1 MSRKYQ
7 GMKTLTDQ
15 TKASS
20 DSTSEIPSTL
30 RDRGSIGNRGFLSL
44 LAISFFGAANDNIL
58 KQILI
63 LMVAGG
69 GLWANRLGDGS
80 QGVVGLVL
88 TLPFIFLSGY
98 AGQLAD
104 KFSKQQVILWVK
116 IAEIPIALLAFA
128 GLIFASFWLSLLA
141 LLLLAVQSSFYG
153 PAKFGSIP
161 DLVDDHRLSQANGFI
176 NALSNV
182 AVILGSLAAGPLADM
197 YYPMIKASELETP
210 RAIVAAETT
219 SPDGDQDLSVQEVEG
234 EGSEQGVKKEDQL
247 VRDPDRPEIRWPA
260 GAALLLVAFA
270 GLGAVLFMPKMK
282 AVAPDLKLS
291 KDIFGLHARTFKDSS
306 RPLLVVLFS
315 WSGFYM
321 IGMLALLLLPDY
333 REILLVSNTSI
344 TMTVGL
350 LAIAI
355 VIGSI
360 LVAVLSGKTIRPYL
374 ALIGAFGMTACFATM
389 GFVSKDFLGLEIVG
403 TDAAGLKILVFLIGF
418 FAGFYIVPLQSLLQ
432 FLSPTDERG
441 RFFGT
446 ANFLSFV
453 FTSAASLLYWGLKGW
468 LNVPTERI
476 PLVCAALA
484 LTGTL
489 VGTFELNRIMAAQK
503 SLRIDQNDALEKSG

>member
-20 DSTSEIPSTL
+20 NSTSERPSNL
-30 RDRGSIGNRGFLSL
+30 RDRGSIANRGFLSL

-69 GLWANRLGDGS
+69 GLWANRLGEGS

-128 GLIFASFWLSLLA
+128 GLIFGSFWLSLLA

-219 SPDGDQDLSVQEVEG
+219 SDGDQALSGEEVEG
-234 EGSEQGVKKEDQL
+234 EGSAEGVKKEDQL
-247 VRDPDRPEIRWPA
+247 VRDPNRPEVRWPA

-282 AVAPDLKLS
+282 AVAPNLKLS
-291 KDIFGLHARTFKDSS
+291 KDIFGSHFRTFKDSN

-344 TMTVGL
+344 TVTVGL

-389 GFVSKDFLGLEIVG
+389 GFVSKDFLGLEIGG

-432 FLSPTDERG
+432 FLSPSDERG

-503 SLRIDQNDALEKSG
+503 SLRIDQDDAQGKTG

>member
-153 PAKFGSIP
+153 PAKFGS
-161 DLVDDHRLSQANGFI
+161 
-176 NALSNV
+176 
-182 AVILGSLAAGPLADM
+182 
-197 YYPMIKASELETP
+197 
-210 RAIVAAETT
+210 
-219 SPDGDQDLSVQEVEG
+219 
-234 EGSEQGVKKEDQL
+234 
-247 VRDPDRPEIRWPA
+247 
-260 GAALLLVAFA
+260 
-270 GLGAVLFMPKMK
+270 
-282 AVAPDLKLS
+282 
-291 KDIFGLHARTFKDSS
+291 
-306 RPLLVVLFS
+306 
-315 WSGFYM
+315 
-321 IGMLALLLLPDY
+321 
-333 REILLVSNTSI
+333 
-344 TMTVGL
+344 
-350 LAIAI
+350 
-355 VIGSI
+355 
-360 LVAVLSGKTIRPYL
+360 
-374 ALIGAFGMTACFATM
+374 
-389 GFVSKDFLGLEIVG
+389 
-403 TDAAGLKILVFLIGF
+403 
-418 FAGFYIVPLQSLLQ
+418 
-432 FLSPTDERG
+432 
-441 RFFGT
+441 
-446 ANFLSFV
+446 
-453 FTSAASLLYWGLKGW
+453 
-468 LNVPTERI
+468 
-476 PLVCAALA
+476 
-484 LTGTL
+484 
-489 VGTFELNRIMAAQK
+489 
-503 SLRIDQNDALEKSG
+503 

>member
-1 MSRKYQ
+1 
-7 GMKTLTDQ
+7 MKIVTDQ
-15 TKASS
+15 GKEQLE
-20 DSTSEIPSTL
+20 STAPETVEWMNRRPIA
-30 RDRGSIGNRGFLSL
+30 NRGFLSL
-44 LAISFFGAANDNIL
+44 LAVSFFGAANDNIL

-104 KFSKQQVILWVK
+104 KFSKQQVMLWVK
-116 IAEIPIALLAFA
+116 IAEIPIALIAFA
-128 GLIFASFWLSLLA
+128 GLIFGSFWLSLLA

-153 PAKFGSIP
+153 PAKFGAIP
-161 DLVDDHRLSQANGFI
+161 DLVDDHRLSQANGLI
-176 NALSNV
+176 NAISNV

-197 YYPMIKASELETP
+197 YYPMIPESELEKRT
-210 RAIVAAETT
+210 AAQLQ
-219 SPDGDQDLSVQEVEG
+219 DGDEPKIASVSGAANASGTGTNE
-234 EGSEQGVKKEDQL
+234 SAAKDDRL
-247 VRDPDRPEIRWPA
+247 VRDPSRTEVRWPA
-260 GAALLLVAFA
+260 GVSLLLVAGA
-270 GLGAVLFMPKMK
+270 GLGAVLLMPKMK
-282 AVAPDLKLS
+282 PVAPDLKLS
-291 KDIFGLHARTFKDSS
+291 KDIFGSHIQTFKDSN

-333 REILLVSNTSI
+333 REILLVTNTSI
-344 TMTVGL
+344 TVTVGL

-355 VIGSI
+355 VVGSV
-360 LVAVLSGKTIRPYL
+360 LVAVLSGKTIRPYF
-374 ALIGAFGMTACFATM
+374 ALIGAFGMTACFLAM
-389 GFVSKDFLGLEIVG
+389 GLVSKEFLGKEIPEFSLLG
-403 TDAAGLKILVFLIGF
+403 ITIGPTSAAGLKGLVFMIGF

-432 FLSPTDERG
+432 FLSPSDERG

-446 ANFLSFV
+446 ANALSFV
-453 FTSAASLLYWGLKGW
+453 FTSAASLLYWGLKGG
-468 LNVPTERI
+468 LGVPTERI

-489 VGTFELNRIMAAQK
+489 VGMFELNRIMAAQK
-503 SLRIDQNDALEKSG
+503 SLRIELDKHDD

>member
-15 TKASS
+15 TNASS
-20 DSTSEIPSTL
+20 NSTSERPSNL
-30 RDRGSIGNRGFLSL
+30 RDRGSIANRGFLSL

-69 GLWANRLGDGS
+69 GLWANRLGEGS

-128 GLIFASFWLSLLA
+128 GLIFGSFWLSLLA

-219 SPDGDQDLSVQEVEG
+219 SDGDRALSGEEVEG
-234 EGSEQGVKKEDQL
+234 EGSAEGVKKEDQL
-247 VRDPDRPEIRWPA
+247 VRDPNRPEVRWPA

-282 AVAPDLKLS
+282 AVAPNLKLS
-291 KDIFGLHARTFKDSS
+291 KDIFGSHFRTFKDSN

-344 TMTVGL
+344 TVTVGL

-389 GFVSKDFLGLEIVG
+389 GFVSKDFLGLEIGG

-432 FLSPTDERG
+432 FLSPSDERG

-503 SLRIDQNDALEKSG
+503 SLRIDQDDAQGKTG

>member
-15 TKASS
+15 TNASS
-20 DSTSEIPSTL
+20 NSTSERPSNL
-30 RDRGSIGNRGFLSL
+30 RDRGSIANRGFLSL

-69 GLWANRLGDGS
+69 GLWANRLGEGS

-128 GLIFASFWLSLLA
+128 GLIFGSFWLSLLA

-210 RAIVAAETT
+210 REIVAAETT
-219 SPDGDQDLSVQEVEG
+219 SDGDQALSGEEVEG
-234 EGSEQGVKKEDQL
+234 EGSAEGVKKEDQL
-247 VRDPDRPEIRWPA
+247 VRDPNRPEVRWPA

-282 AVAPDLKLS
+282 AVAPNLKLS
-291 KDIFGLHARTFKDSS
+291 KDIFGSHFRTFKDSN

-344 TMTVGL
+344 TVTVGL

-389 GFVSKDFLGLEIVG
+389 GFVSKDFLGLEIGG

-432 FLSPTDERG
+432 FLSPSDERG

-503 SLRIDQNDALEKSG
+503 SLRIDQDDAQGKTG

>member
-1 MSRKYQ
+1 MLFRS
-7 GMKTLTDQ
+7 
-15 TKASS
+15 
-20 DSTSEIPSTL
+20 
-30 RDRGSIGNRGFLSL
+30 
-44 LAISFFGAANDNIL
+44 
-58 KQILI
+58 
-63 LMVAGG
+63 
-69 GLWANRLGDGS
+69 
-80 QGVVGLVL
+80 
-88 TLPFIFLSGY
+88 
-98 AGQLAD
+98 
-104 KFSKQQVILWVK
+104 
-116 IAEIPIALLAFA
+116 
-128 GLIFASFWLSLLA
+128 
-141 LLLLAVQSSFYG
+141 
-153 PAKFGSIP
+153 
-161 DLVDDHRLSQANGFI
+161 
-176 NALSNV
+176 
-182 AVILGSLAAGPLADM
+182 
-197 YYPMIKASELETP
+197 YPMIKASELETP
-210 RAIVAAETT
+210 RAIVAAQTT
-219 SPDGDQDLSVQEVEG
+219 SDGDQALSGEEVEG
-234 EGSEQGVKKEDQL
+234 EGSAVGVKKEDQL
-247 VRDPDRPEIRWPA
+247 VMDPNRPEVRWPA

-282 AVAPDLKLS
+282 AVAPNLKLS
-291 KDIFGLHARTFKDSS
+291 KDIFGSHFRTFKDSN
-306 RPLLVVLFS
+306 RPLLVVLLS

-389 GFVSKDFLGLEIVG
+389 GFVSKDFLGLEIGG

-432 FLSPTDERG
+432 FLSPSDERG

-503 SLRIDQNDALEKSG
+503 SLRIDQDDAQGKTG

>member
-1 MSRKYQ
+1 
-7 GMKTLTDQ
+7 
-15 TKASS
+15 
-20 DSTSEIPSTL
+20 
-30 RDRGSIGNRGFLSL
+30 
-44 LAISFFGAANDNIL
+44 
-58 KQILI
+58 
-63 LMVAGG
+63 
-69 GLWANRLGDGS
+69 
-80 QGVVGLVL
+80 
-88 TLPFIFLSGY
+88 
-98 AGQLAD
+98 
-104 KFSKQQVILWVK
+104 
-116 IAEIPIALLAFA
+116 
-128 GLIFASFWLSLLA
+128 
-141 LLLLAVQSSFYG
+141 
-153 PAKFGSIP
+153 
-161 DLVDDHRLSQANGFI
+161 
-176 NALSNV
+176 
-182 AVILGSLAAGPLADM
+182 
-197 YYPMIKASELETP
+197 MIKASELETP

-219 SPDGDQDLSVQEVEG
+219 SDGDQALSGEEVEG
-234 EGSEQGVKKEDQL
+234 EGSAEGVKKEDQL
-247 VRDPDRPEIRWPA
+247 VRDPNRPEVRWPA

>member
-20 DSTSEIPSTL
+20 NSTSERPSNL
-30 RDRGSIGNRGFLSL
+30 RDRGSIANRGFLSL

-69 GLWANRLGDGS
+69 GLWANRLGEGS

-128 GLIFASFWLSLLA
+128 GLIFGSFWLSLLA

-219 SPDGDQDLSVQEVEG
+219 SDGDQALSGEEVEG
-234 EGSEQGVKKEDQL
+234 EGSAEGVKKEDQL
-247 VRDPDRPEIRWPA
+247 VRDPNRPEVRWPA

-282 AVAPDLKLS
+282 AVAPNLKLS
-291 KDIFGLHARTFKDSS
+291 KDIFGSHFRTFKDSN

-344 TMTVGL
+344 TLTVGL

-389 GFVSKDFLGLEIVG
+389 GFVSKDFLGLEIGG

-432 FLSPTDERG
+432 FLSPSDERG

-503 SLRIDQNDALEKSG
+503 SLRIDHDDAQGKTG

>member
-1 MSRKYQ
+1 M
-7 GMKTLTDQ
+7 TDQ
-15 TKASS
+15 TKDSS
-20 DSTSEIPSTL
+20 KSTLETPSTSK
-30 RDRGSIGNRGFLSL
+30 DRGTIANRGFLSL

-69 GLWANRLGDGS
+69 GLWANRLGEGS

-104 KFSKQQVILWVK
+104 KYSKQQVMLWVK
-116 IAEIPIALLAFA
+116 IAEIPIALIAFA
-128 GLIFASFWLSLLA
+128 GLIFGSFWLSLLA

-176 NALSNV
+176 NAISNV

-197 YYPMIKASELETP
+197 YYPMIKASALEGP
-210 RAIVAAETT
+210 VAIVAAEAT
-219 SPDGDQDLSVQEVEG
+219 SRDDGQVPSANDLDDAAA
-234 EGSEQGVKKEDQL
+234 EQGVKKEDQL
-247 VRDPDRPEIRWPA
+247 VPDPNRPEVRWPA
-260 GAALLLVAFA
+260 GAALLFVAVA

-291 KDIFGLHARTFKDSS
+291 RDIFGSHIRTFKDSN

-344 TMTVGL
+344 TVTVGL

-360 LVAVLSGKTIRPYL
+360 LVAVLSGKTIRPYF

-389 GFVSKDFLGLEIVG
+389 GFASKDFLGIEIGG

-432 FLSPTDERG
+432 FLSPSDERG

-446 ANFLSFV
+446 ANALSFV
-453 FTSAASLLYWGLKGW
+453 FTSAASLLYWGLKGL
-468 LNVPTERI
+468 LNIPTERI

-489 VGTFELNRIMAAQK
+489 VGMFELNRIMAAQK
-503 SLRIDQNDALEKSG
+503 SLRIELDQDDT

>member
-1 MSRKYQ
+1 M
-7 GMKTLTDQ
+7 TDQ
-15 TKASS
+15 SKEQLDPATHDAGTISNRRP
-20 DSTSEIPSTL
+20 IA
-30 RDRGSIGNRGFLSL
+30 NRGFLSL
-44 LAISFFGAANDNIL
+44 LAVSFFGAANDNIL

-98 AGQLAD
+98 AGQIAD
-104 KFSKQQVILWVK
+104 KFSKQQVMLWVK
-116 IAEIPIALLAFA
+116 IAEIPIALIAFA
-128 GLIFASFWLSLLA
+128 GLIFGSFWLSLLA

-153 PAKFGSIP
+153 PAKFGAIP
-161 DLVDDHRLSQANGFI
+161 DLVDDHRLSQANGLI
-176 NALSNV
+176 NAISNV

-197 YYPMIKASELETP
+197 YYPTIPAEGPSGAVVAS
-210 RAIVAAETT
+210 AEDNADPTNAD
-219 SPDGDQDLSVQEVEG
+219 SSQ
-234 EGSEQGVKKEDQL
+234 VKL
-247 VRDPDRPEIRWPA
+247 VPNPNQAPLRWPA
-260 GAALLLVAFA
+260 GAALLVVAAA
-270 GLGAVLFMPKMK
+270 GLGAVLLMPKMK

-291 KDIFGLHARTFKDSS
+291 KDIFGSHVQTFKDSN

-333 REILLVSNTSI
+333 REILLVTNTSI
-344 TMTVGL
+344 TVTVGL

-355 VIGSI
+355 VIGSV
-360 LVAVLSGKTIRPYL
+360 LVAVLSGKTIRPYF
-374 ALIGAFGMTACFATM
+374 ALIGAFGMTACFLTM
-389 GFVSKDFLGLEIVG
+389 GLVSKEFLGKEIPEFSLLVITVG
-403 TDAAGLKILVFLIGF
+403 PTSAAGLKALVFMIGF

-432 FLSPTDERG
+432 FLSPSDERG

-446 ANFLSFV
+446 ANALSFV
-453 FTSAASLLYWGLKGW
+453 FTSAASLLYWGLKGG
-468 LNVPTERI
+468 LGVPTERV

-484 LTGTL
+484 LVGTL
-489 VGTFELNRIMAAQK
+489 VGMFELNRIMAAQK
-503 SLRIDQNDALEKSG
+503 GLRIELDKKTD